1 MSAQTRLFSLY
12 QTFTDS
18 TDPFFGMGRGDFF
31 RPFFQTHY
39 RLTTDSVQTNFS
51 LSKNILSA
59 RSLKGWA
66 SLYESLFES
75 VRVCASL
82 YASLCESVRVCVSL
96 FESRLENNLKK

>member
-75 VRVCASL
+75 VRVCMRVCASL
-82 YASLCESVRVCVSL
+82 YESVCESVRVCTSL
-96 FESRLENNLKK
+96 CESV